1 MEIGMPD
8 YKPMVLAA
16 LAALMLTTMPA
27 QAQEFPFGLEM
38 TLDTPQMAGAR
49 RLPTLEI
56 GENGEAQLDLW
67 CKSGRGQFS
76 VAGDT
81 VIFMPGAMTDS
92 SCTPSLAQADDALIA
107 DLGTAGNWRRQG
119 DAVSFIG
126 TTTLRFR
133 VNSN

>member
-1 MEIGMPD
+1 MPV
-8 YKPMVLAA
+8 YKPMMLAA

-27 QAQEFPFGLEM
+27 RAEEFPFGFEM
-38 TLDTPQMAGAR
+38 TLDAPLMAGAR

-56 GENGEAQLDLW
+56 GDNGEAKLDLW

-81 VIFMPGAMTDS
+81 VIFMPGEMTDS
-92 SCTPSLAQADDALIA
+92 ACSPTLVQADDALIA
-107 DLGTAGNWRRQG
+107 NLGAAVNWKRQG

>member
-1 MEIGMPD
+1 
-8 YKPMVLAA
+8 
-16 LAALMLTTMPA
+16 
-27 QAQEFPFGLEM
+27 
-38 TLDTPQMAGAR
+38 MAGAR

-81 VIFMPGAMTDS
+81 VIFMPGAMTDG
-92 SCTPSLAQADDALIA
+92 SCTPALAQADDALIA
-107 DLGTAGNWRRQG
+107 DLGTAGNWKRQG

>member
-1 MEIGMPD
+1 MPV
-8 YKPMVLAA
+8 YKPTMLAA
-16 LAALMLTTMPA
+16 LAALMLTMAPA
-27 QAQEFPFGLEM
+27 RAAEFPFGLEM
-38 TLDTPQMAGAR
+38 TLDTPQMVGAR

-81 VIFMPGAMTDS
+81 VIFMPAAIADNGCA
-92 SCTPSLAQADDALIA
+92 PALAQADDALIA
-107 DLGTAGNWRRQG
+107 NLGTATNWKRQG
-119 DAVSFIG
+119 DAISFIG
-126 TTTLRFR
+126 PVTLRFR

>member
-1 MEIGMPD
+1 MPV
-8 YKPMVLAA
+8 YKPMMLAA
-16 LAALMLTTMPA
+16 LAALMLTTIPA
-27 QAQEFPFGLEM
+27 RAEEFPFGFEM
-38 TLDTPQMAGAR
+38 TLDAPQMAGAR

-56 GENGEAQLDLW
+56 GDNGEAKLDLW

-81 VIFMPGAMTDS
+81 VIFMPGEMTDS
-92 SCTPSLAQADDALIA
+92 ACTPALAQADDALIVN
-107 DLGTAGNWRRQG
+107 LGAAANWKRQG

>member
-1 MEIGMPD
+1 MPV
-8 YKPMVLAA
+8 YKSMMLAA
-16 LAALMLTTMPA
+16 LAALILTTMPA
-27 QAQEFPFGLEM
+27 RAEEFPFGLEM
-38 TLDTPQMAGAR
+38 TLDAPQMAGAR

-56 GENGEAQLDLW
+56 GDNGEAKLDLW

-81 VIFMPGAMTDS
+81 VIFMPGEMTDS
-92 SCTPSLAQADDALIA
+92 ACSPTLAQADDALVA
-107 DLGTAGNWRRQG
+107 NLGAAVNWKRQG

>member
-1 MEIGMPD
+1 MPV
-8 YKPMVLAA
+8 YKPMMLAA

-27 QAQEFPFGLEM
+27 RAEEFPFGFEM
-38 TLDTPQMAGAR
+38 TLDAPQMAGAR

-56 GENGEAQLDLW
+56 GDNGEAKLDLW

-81 VIFMPGAMTDS
+81 VIFMPGEMTDS
-92 SCTPSLAQADDALIA
+92 ACSPTLAQADDALVA
-107 DLGTAGNWRRQG
+107 NLGAAVNWKRQG